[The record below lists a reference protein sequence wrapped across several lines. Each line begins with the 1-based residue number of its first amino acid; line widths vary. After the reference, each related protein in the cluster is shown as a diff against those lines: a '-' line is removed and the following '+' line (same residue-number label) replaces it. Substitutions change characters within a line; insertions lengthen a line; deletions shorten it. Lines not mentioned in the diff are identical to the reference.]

1 MQYIRLL
8 LFYSVIFQSCK
19 FQSPVHF
26 YYYYYYN
33 TLKYG
38 PVAPVNFSNSLREL
52 GPALYV
58 LNAGDLTSIMSGN
71 QLKAYKYADD
81 TYIVVPAVNIY
92 SCEAE
97 LEHIEKW
104 AARNKPVSYTHLTLP
119 TILRV

>member
-1 MQYIRLL
+1 
-8 LFYSVIFQSCK
+8 
-19 FQSPVHF
+19 
-26 YYYYYYN
+26 
-33 TLKYG
+33 
-38 PVAPVNFSNSLREL
+38 VNFSNSLREL

-104 AARNKPVSYTHLTLP
+104 AARNKLKINLKKSLD
-119 TILRV
+119 IIFMESR